1 MMIMIIKKAE
11 LILLPSNMM
20 TYLDDK

>member
-11 LILLPSNMM
+11 LTLLPSNMM